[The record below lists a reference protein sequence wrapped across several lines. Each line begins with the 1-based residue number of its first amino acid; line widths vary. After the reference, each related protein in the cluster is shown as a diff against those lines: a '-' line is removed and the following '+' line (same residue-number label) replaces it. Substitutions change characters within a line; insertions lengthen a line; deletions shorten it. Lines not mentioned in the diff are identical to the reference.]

1 MMYNIFVGI
10 FVISLLTAVCIG
22 TVGLLSKTMRK
33 KLEVA
38 GSLSVFLFVS
48 SCVGA
53 LIMTPEPSAEQK
65 AEQARAKTEIDLK
78 NKQKSDGEEKQK
90 AEQDAAC
97 RNDVSCIGEKKLV
110 TAGVYCRSQI
120 ERLAKYSSEWTDGF
134 LEPKF
139 SHYRLKAKDGG
150 VVTFIGDKIKFQNG
164 FGAWQ
169 NMIYECDL
177 DTKTDNVLDVRA
189 SPGRI

>member
-1 MMYNIFVGI
+1 MYNIFVAI
-10 FVISLLTAVCIG
+10 FVICLLTAVCIG
-22 TVGLLSKTMRK
+22 TVSLLSKKLRK

-38 GSLSVFLFVS
+38 GGLSVLLFVS

-53 LIMTPEPSAEQK
+53 LIMAPEPSAERK
-65 AEQARAKTEIDLK
+65 AEQASAKTEYDAQK
-78 NKQKSDGEEKQK
+78 KQKSDDEAAQK

-110 TAGVYCRSQI
+110 TAGVYCRDPI
-120 ERLAKYSSEWTDGF
+120 ERLAKYTSEWTDGF

-139 SHYRLKAKDGG
+139 SHYKMKEKDSG

-189 SPGRI
+189 SAGRI